1 MKCMEAIEN
10 VMVVFKMHSKKKDH
24 LSNKCRVKKSTHLEV
39 KANHHPRMGFHLK
52 RPLGGCCASFRL

>member
-24 LSNKCRVKKSTHLEV
+24 LSNKYRVKKSTHLEV

-52 RPLGGCCASFRL
+52 RPLGG